1 MSTDPSKASQTV
13 GSGAVTKATAA
24 PRNTRQRQ
32 AVGEVLA
39 TLDDFL
45 SAQQLHEL
53 LSARGHSV
61 GLTTVYRTVQSM
73 AEAGEVDVVK
83 RADGESVY
91 RRCVSADHHHH
102 LVCRIC
108 GRAVE
113 VEEPTVESWAAAV
126 AKKHGFTD
134 VTHTVEIFGICPD
147 H

>member
-1 MSTDPSKASQTV
+1 MSTDGGKRGEADT
-13 GSGAVTKATAA
+13 SGKPTAP
-24 PRNTRQRQ
+24 PRITRQRL
-32 AVGEVLA
+32 AVSEVLA

-45 SAQQLHEL
+45 SAQQLHDL

-61 GLTTVYRTVQSM
+61 GLTTVYRTVQAM

-83 RADGESVY
+83 QADGESVY
-91 RRCVSADHHHH
+91 RRCVSEDHHHH
-102 LVCRIC
+102 LVCRVC

-126 AKKHGFTD
+126 AKNHGFTD

>member
-1 MSTDPSKASQTV
+1 MSTDAGKHSQAGAS
-13 GSGAVTKATAA
+13 GLPGKPAA
-24 PRNTRQRQ
+24 PARMTRQRQ

-61 GLTTVYRTVQSM
+61 GLTTVYRTVQAM

-83 RADGESVY
+83 QADGESVY
-91 RRCVSADHHHH
+91 RRCVSEDHHHH
-102 LVCRIC
+102 LVCRVC

-113 VEEPTVESWAAAV
+113 VEEPTVSV
-126 AKKHGFTD
+126 RTRRR
-134 VTHTVEIFGICPD
+134 FG
-147 H
+147 